1 MPHNL
6 EQNQMQKLSVISI
19 LLLTFMIAGCPKNP
33 ATSTGSYGSG
43 SGTGRTG
50 GSLSESGLA
59 KGERIQE
66 RVQGSEDGTGPLAD
80 IYFNYDSSDLSEES
94 LAALQANAEWLK
106 NNQDA
111 SVEVEGH
118 CDERGTIEYNLA
130 LGAKRARAAREYLV
144 ALGVEASRLS
154 TISYGEE
161 LPKCPDQNE
170 SCWQQNRRSHFLILN
185 Q

>member
-6 EQNQMQKLSVISI
+6 EQRQMHRIWVTSI

-33 ATSTGSYGSG
+33 GTSTGSYGAG
-43 SGTGRTG
+43 SGTSRTG

-66 RVQGSEDGTGPLAD
+66 RVQGSDEGTGPLAD
-80 IYFNYDSSDLSEES
+80 IYFNYDSADLSEES
-94 LAALQANAEWLK
+94 LATLQSNAEWLN

-111 SVEVEGH
+111 NVEVEGH

-144 ALGVEASRLS
+144 ALGVEANRLS